1 MSAGMAPTPKNLRI
15 SCPQIPAQTRVLKK
29 QPGPK
34 SLSLVWPTFGITEL
48 NYFKLQGFLRGGL
61 KKKKKKQG
69 FPKELHHR
77 LFPRFLS
84 AQRVCCGQVIL
95 GSTSIFGDSQH
106 TKS

>member
-1 MSAGMAPTPKNLRI
+1 MFPFSIQKERASRVCWNGSI

-61 KKKKKKQG
+61 KKKKKNKASPRNSTTG
-69 FPKELHHR
+69 FFP
-77 LFPRFLS
+77 LFCQPNLS
-84 AQRVCCGQVIL
+84 VAG
-95 GSTSIFGDSQH
+95 
-106 TKS
+106 K